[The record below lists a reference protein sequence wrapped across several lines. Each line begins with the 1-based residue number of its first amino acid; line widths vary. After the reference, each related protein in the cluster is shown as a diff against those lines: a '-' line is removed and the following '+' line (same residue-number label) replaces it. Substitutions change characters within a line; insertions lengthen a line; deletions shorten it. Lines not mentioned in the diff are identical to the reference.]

1 MEILDNKVIIQ
12 TSKNTSLLLCVTLLY
27 LIAYLCPCRSHDSM
41 FPVILLISVISLCD
55 TGHWKRKSWS
65 KHQWIARVS
74 TAHTRL
80 HRRTQTST
88 NDMTSLIKIRSHH
101 WILGRYFISYIDAFC
116 NQMWVQSNN
125 SNTNITNAVWEPG
138 TGLKQ
143 GVHSL
148 YIASS

>member
-1 MEILDNKVIIQ
+1 MANKYFHYNLLIIF
-12 TSKNTSLLLCVTLLY
+12 SIIRLFCLKNNRDKWHGNISTYSPNIVPLLY
-27 LIAYLCPCRSHDSM
+27 MPLK
-41 FPVILLISVISLCD
+41 VD
-55 TGHWKRKSWS
+55 TVQNIW
-65 KHQWIARVS
+65 VS
-74 TAHTRL
+74 RAPIMP
-80 HRRTQTST
+80 HRHTQTST
-88 NDMTSLIKIRSHH
+88 NDKTFLIKIRSHH
-101 WILGRYFISYIDAFC
+101 RILGRYFISYIDAFC

>member
-1 MEILDNKVIIQ
+1 MTNKNWSIVFELTYIVTFHCCLLPNRLSVQHKLRWSQLSETAPWYPLI
-12 TSKNTSLLLCVTLLY
+12 LLC
-27 LIAYLCPCRSHDSM
+27 DSG
-41 FPVILLISVISLCD
+41 PWNSKCGLNIS
-55 TGHWKRKSWS
+55 
-65 KHQWIARVS
+65 
-74 TAHTRL
+74 RL
-80 HRRTQTST
+80 HRYGQLTRPHRCTQTSR
-88 NDMTSLIKIRSHH
+88 NDMTAIIKIHSQH